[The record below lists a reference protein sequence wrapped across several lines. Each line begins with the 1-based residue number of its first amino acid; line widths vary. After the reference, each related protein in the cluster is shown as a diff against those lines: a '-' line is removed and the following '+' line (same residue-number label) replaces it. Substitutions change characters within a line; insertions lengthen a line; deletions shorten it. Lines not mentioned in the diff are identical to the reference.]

1 MTSSVLDL
9 NLLTSYDV
17 FLHEAGQF
25 WPRSD
30 MVSFGQTPVITVAPE
45 EELVLEFSVK
55 EIEMMKTKEKDC
67 IDDESYRAT
76 DCFKKYLGKIS

>member
-1 MTSSVLDL
+1 
-9 NLLTSYDV
+9 
-17 FLHEAGQF
+17 
-25 WPRSD
+25 
-30 MVSFGQTPVITVAPE
+30 MVSFGQTPVITVAPG

-67 IDDESYRAT
+67 IDDEYYRAT

>member
-1 MTSSVLDL
+1 
-9 NLLTSYDV
+9 
-17 FLHEAGQF
+17 
-25 WPRSD
+25 
-30 MVSFGQTPVITVAPE
+30 MVSFGQTPVITVAPG